1 VPGLRQD
8 QFPVTERWAWFNHAT
23 YSPPPRRA
31 AEAVAR
37 WVTAMSRGD
46 LPEGSW
52 AEILERTRAKAGRLV
67 GCQPDDLALLKSTA
81 EGVGVVALGLDW
93 NSGDQVIVYDQEF
106 PAGAYPWLNLGHL
119 GVEVR
124 LIRDGGRNRF
134 EVEDVEALM
143 TPRTRVVCLGL
154 VNFGNGFRAPVEAV
168 GRLCRDRG
176 VLLVVDA
183 TQALGAL
190 QVDVR
195 RLGCD
200 VLVAHGYKFM
210 MAGYGTALSYFS
222 PSIRGRLRVP
232 EPGWKSLREERG
244 LAAVPENGLD
254 FAEEARRFEPGVPD
268 VASIVATE
276 SCIDLFGELGPA
288 AIEER
293 ILGYGAEV
301 ASAVAARG
309 YRVVSSTREGE
320 RSGIISLAGDGIDP
334 AAVQRRLAERNV
346 ACAIRDGRIR
356 LAVHFYNDAGDL
368 ERLIECLPD
377 EVDASGAP
385 TTG

>member
-1 VPGLRQD
+1 
-8 QFPVTERWAWFNHAT
+8 
-23 YSPPPRRA
+23 
-31 AEAVAR
+31 
-37 WVTAMSRGD
+37 MSRGE

-52 AEILERTRAKAGRLV
+52 AASLERARGKAARLV
-67 GCQPDDLALLKSTA
+67 GCGPDDLAFLKSTA

-119 GVEVR
+119 GVEVK

-134 EVEDVEALM
+134 EVADVEALM
-143 TPRTRVVCLGL
+143 TPRTRVVCIGL
-154 VNFGNGFRAPVEAV
+154 VNFGNGFRAPVEAI
-168 GRLCRDRG
+168 GELCQERG

-210 MAGYGTALSYFS
+210 MAGYGTAVGYYSAS
-222 PSIRGRLRVP
+222 VRGRLRVP
-232 EPGWKSLREERG
+232 EPGWKSLREDRG
-244 LAAVPENGLD
+244 LVAVPEHGLD

-268 VASIVATE
+268 MASITATE
-276 SCIDLFGELGPA
+276 SCVDLFEELGPA
-288 AIEER
+288 EIEKR
-293 ILGYGAEV
+293 VLGYGAEV

-309 YRVVSSTREGE
+309 YRVASSTREGE
-320 RSGIISLAGDGIDP
+320 RSGIISVVGDGVDS
-334 AAVQRRLAERNV
+334 AAVERRLRERHV
-346 ACAIRDGRIR
+346 ACAVRDGRIR
-356 LAVHFYNDAGDL
+356 LAVHLYNDTGDL
-368 ERLIECLPD
+368 ERLLEGLP
-377 EVDASGAP
+377 ERGDASVAP